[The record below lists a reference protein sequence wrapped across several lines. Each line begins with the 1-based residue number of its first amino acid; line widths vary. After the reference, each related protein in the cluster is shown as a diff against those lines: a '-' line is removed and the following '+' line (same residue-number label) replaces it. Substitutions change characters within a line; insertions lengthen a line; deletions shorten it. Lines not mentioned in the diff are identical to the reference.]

1 MNNLRSLIFAFS
13 TNTAQHNSTTYK
25 NIIRSLKMTYEMAT
39 LGGGCFLVMEA
50 VFQHLRGVKRT
61 LTGYTGGAHE
71 FPNFEDVL
79 RGDTGHTCVVQV
91 EYDTNIVN
99 YANLLDVFFLI
110 QSAQHSSLQLVSQN
124 KGMQQQAARIFYHGP
139 AQHKLALH
147 TLARQQKIHGH
158 LSQIQVV
165 PAGEFYPSEDHLQSF
180 YKLNRQNQYS
190 LEVVAPKIQL
200 ARNFMKSQVA
210 VSA

>member
-1 MNNLRSLIFAFS
+1 
-13 TNTAQHNSTTYK
+13 
-25 NIIRSLKMTYEMAT
+25 MTYEVAT

-61 LTGYTGGAHE
+61 STGYAGGSHE
-71 FPNFEDVL
+71 FPTYEEVVL
-79 RGDTGHTCVVQV
+79 GSTGHTCVVQV
-91 EYDTNIVN
+91 EYDKNIVN
-99 YANLLDVFFLI
+99 YDNLLDVFFLI
-110 QSAQHSSLQLVSQN
+110 QNAQQTSLQLVRQDHRVKSQD
-124 KGMQQQAARIFYHGP
+124 ARIFYHGP
-139 AQHKLALH
+139 EQHKLALQA
-147 TLARQQKIHGH
+147 LARHQKIQGQQGQQGQ
-158 LSQIQVV
+158 LSHIQVV

-200 ARNFMKSQVA
+200 ARNFVKSQLA

>member
-1 MNNLRSLIFAFS
+1 
-13 TNTAQHNSTTYK
+13 
-25 NIIRSLKMTYEMAT
+25 MTYEVAT

-61 LTGYTGGAHE
+61 STGYAGGSHE
-71 FPNFEDVL
+71 FPTYEEVVL
-79 RGDTGHTCVVQV
+79 GGTGHTCVVRV

-99 YANLLDVFFLI
+99 YDNLLDVFFLI
-110 QSAQHSSLQLVSQN
+110 QNAQQTSLQLVSQN

-139 AQHKLALH
+139 AQHKLALQA
-147 TLARQQKIHGH
+147 LARQQKVQGQQGQ
-158 LSQIQVV
+158 LSHIQVV

-200 ARNFMKSQVA
+200 ARNFMKSQLA